1 MLDELRKAAQAG
13 LAAMN
18 RGMSP
23 EIEAKAGLSAFFS
36 ALAKNANAAPS
47 SEAKNT
53 NAAQYSDIVSDGGLD
68 PRNAAPQDQDAKP
81 MVIGYFMRTAENG
94 DSHYFSI
101 PDTLPEGKYEI
112 VLRAA
117 MKEQKP

>member
-1 MLDELRKAAQAG
+1 MDKWTG
-13 LAAMN
+13 LTAEEVIDARDWAN
-18 RGMSP
+18 ASGFTHGKFY
-23 EIEAKAGLSAFFS
+23 EAIEALLK
-36 ALAKNANAAPS
+36 AKNA
-47 SEAKNT
+47 
-53 NAAQYSDIVSDGGLD
+53 
-68 PRNAAPQDQDAKP
+68 NAAPQDQDAKP
-81 MVIGYFMRTAENG
+81 MVIGYFIRTTENG

>member
-1 MLDELRKAAQAG
+1 MDEWIGLTDGEWVNIVNDPRVIDPMMDKEDAVRLAVKFTEDILR
-13 LAAMN
+13 
-18 RGMSP
+18 
-23 EIEAKAGLSAFFS
+23 
-36 ALAKNANAAPS
+36 AKNA
-47 SEAKNT
+47 
-53 NAAQYSDIVSDGGLD
+53 
-68 PRNAAPQDQDAKP
+68 NAAPQDQDAKP

-117 MKEQKP
+117 MKEKP